1 MFRCYFSKRWNQLI
15 QPGQPLNLEVIEAF
29 IDRIVAYISEAALR
43 ENTRWGTIPNLPGEI
58 TNIKDFLKARISWM
72 TSNLGDFSN
81 CSNVP
86 TPPLVITKI
95 MYNPDTSLVFPV
107 ANDQEFIEIKNTG
120 DETVNLT
127 GVYFSGTGFVY
138 QFPPSAQILPNSTKI
153 LASNMAVFRTK
164 YGVAAS
170 GQFTRNLSSTGENL
184 VLVDGFGNVIDNVY
198 YSNLPPWPDAD
209 GNGSYLEL
217 PDPLSDNNVGS
228 NWIASSGKIVSVENV
243 EDNQW
248 FRLYPTPV
256 TDKLVIESDSRKYS
270 VQIFDIQGRLL
281 QNITVDSDI
290 YYIDMTS
297 FYQGMY
303 LIKVNSSGGSFVK
316 KIIKI

>member
-1 MFRCYFSKRWNQLI
+1 
-15 QPGQPLNLEVIEAF
+15 
-29 IDRIVAYISEAALR
+29 
-43 ENTRWGTIPNLPGEI
+43 
-58 TNIKDFLKARISWM
+58 
-72 TSNLGDFSN
+72 
-81 CSNVP
+81 
-86 TPPLVITKI
+86 